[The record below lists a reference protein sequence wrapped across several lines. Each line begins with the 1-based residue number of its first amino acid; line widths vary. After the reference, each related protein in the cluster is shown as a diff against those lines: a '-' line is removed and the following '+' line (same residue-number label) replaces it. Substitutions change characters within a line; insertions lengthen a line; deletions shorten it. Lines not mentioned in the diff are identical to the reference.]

1 MEWRESMV
9 VGHKKTPRTDS
20 GQEATSSGH
29 LQRDLP
35 HVPLDTAPFGNGF
48 GAATSSSP
56 WERLWKGDED
66 VAAPFQKREH
76 GFIAIFMDTEG
87 NVVGLHSLK

>member
-1 MEWRESMV
+1 MV
-9 VGHKKTPRTDS
+9 WFL
-20 GQEATSSGH
+20 A
-29 LQRDLP
+29 LP
-35 HVPLDTAPFGNGF
+35 HATDASRLRFIWNGV
-48 GAATSSSP
+48 AMSSSP
-56 WERLWKGDED
+56 WGGLWKGDED